1 MTTSDPKEPRAPKSS
16 RSGPEEQPRLSAFD
30 RRAVLRNH
38 PIFGALDAKVIDRLS
53 AFAKTQ
59 RAKRGETI
67 FVKGDPGTGL
77 FAVHSGTVKIAIA
90 SPDGR
95 DAVFNLIGEGGVFGE
110 IALLD
115 GHERTADA
123 IALTDCELMVIDR
136 RDFLS
141 VVRSQPDAA
150 LKVIEVLCA
159 RLRRTSEHVEE
170 VMFVALPGRLAKAL
184 LRLAQAS
191 AGGRDVA
198 ITQREIGQIIGMS
211 RESTNKQLRSWEE
224 RNWVKLRRGGV
235 TILAPQE
242 LAAIA
247 EDDPTSAERTAPR
260 DAGLKKTSPHE

>member
-16 RSGPEEQPRLSAFD
+16 RSRPEEQPRLSAFD

-141 VVRSQPDAA
+141 VVRSQPCLLYTSDAA
-150 LKVIEVLCA
+150 DE
-159 RLRRTSEHVEE
+159 
-170 VMFVALPGRLAKAL
+170 
-184 LRLAQAS
+184 
-191 AGGRDVA
+191 
-198 ITQREIGQIIGMS
+198 
-211 RESTNKQLRSWEE
+211 
-224 RNWVKLRRGGV
+224 
-235 TILAPQE
+235 
-242 LAAIA
+242 
-247 EDDPTSAERTAPR
+247 
-260 DAGLKKTSPHE
+260 